1 MFRAAFC
8 SLLQTPAITAIV
20 VISPR
25 LGIGSNAAIF
35 SLFHQIVL
43 RPLPVSEPQEPFL
56 GAAPAEFKGG
66 RMSTNRSGEASHVFS
81 YRVFRILE
89 EGSQGVADLAA
100 FRLERANIATGTNT
114 KSGSLL
120 LVSGHYLSTLRL
132 RPELGRLL
140 LREDDAGGSGNQVA
154 VLGCGFWRGRLG
166 SDSTVLDREVKVN
179 GSYLRQR
186 RWEELRQ

>member
-8 SLLQTPAITAIV
+8 SLLQTPAITAV

-25 LGIGSNAAIF
+25 LGIGSDVAIF
-35 SLFHQIVL
+35 SLFHQTVL

-56 GAAPAEFKGG
+56 GTAPAEFKGG

-81 YRVFRILE
+81 YPVFRILE

-120 LVSGHYLSTLRL
+120 LVSGRYFSTLRL
-132 RPELGRLL
+132 RPQLGRLL

-179 GSYLRQR
+179 GSLLRQ